1 MIYKIGEHT
10 VRHGDIH
17 NEIEINE
24 LTQNIKANIFYSDP
38 PWGSGNLKYWDTMNK
53 KQNNIN
59 TSTNNFNVD
68 VFLGTVLD
76 NAVKHTDG
84 WVVIEYG
91 KRWIDKVITMA
102 TERGLI
108 YCGQVETLYSG
119 THKMEIMFFRT
130 DQKQSIDLT
139 GIYHL
144 KGYKCVKEIFKLL
157 KPQQNGIGM
166 DLCCGMGYT
175 AQACIDNGLKFIG
188 NELNEKRLGKT
199 IGRLQRGYK

>member
-130 DQKQSIDLT
+130 
-139 GIYHL
+139 Y
-144 KGYKCVKEIFKLL
+144 
-157 KPQQNGIGM
+157 
-166 DLCCGMGYT
+166 
-175 AQACIDNGLKFIG
+175 
-188 NELNEKRLGKT
+188 
-199 IGRLQRGYK
+199 